1 MKKLVIIPG
10 GFHPYHAGHKAL
22 YDAAREAFP
31 SAEVYVAAT
40 DDTTGRPFPFRHKKK
55 LAQMAGIPANRFIQ
69 VKSPFSAE
77 EITQHFDPNETQL
90 IFVRSDKDR
99 NQNPQPG
106 QPGQIITRGPRK
118 GLSPYLQPYRRNGL
132 EPMKDHAY
140 ITYLPTVQF
149 GPGMT
154 SATEIRAK
162 WPTMSLEQKN
172 SLVSKMYPMADNDAK
187 VAKVVEI
194 LDTVMGTGVNEIAP
208 MIGAAIGGAIARS
221 AGAGALGQLGGRVAG
236 AGIASSVNSDVDE
249 AHLNELDLFNKR
261 TDYIKMGNGQFIDI
275 GYRVTDRFGQ
285 PGNPLVTN
293 SKIRWVPPQEAVTL
307 KLNDRVT
314 DVSRKMDSD
323 NVFTLDSSLIPPN
336 VKSQIAQWIKTHPA
350 PTTEAVLVN
359 DPDAGHQIIPDGGMG
374 TWDEASMVNNL
385 ARKFADMVNMVKGKN
400 YSGLQYALYKGG
412 VVKGLVDALAEYE
425 RFMQKQGRRPI
436 ARGREIDMSQLNLA
450 EKIRMRMPVDESPDY
465 IEEGDVV
472 PFPASATPPEGYEQ
486 AKQMAF
492 KIVDIAKDEK
502 IQDPG
507 SMLAPLR
514 RDLQML
520 GWRMRMDNSGM
531 RLIHTRSNW
540 NTIIDP
546 MK

>member
-40 DDTTGRPFPFRHKKK
+40 DDTTGRPFPFTAKKF
-55 LAQMAGIPANRFIQ
+55 LAQQAGIPSNRFIQ

-90 IFVRSDKDR
+90 IFVRSEKDR
-99 NQNPQPG
+99 DQNPQPG
-106 QPGQIITRGPRK
+106 QPGQIVTRGPRK
-118 GLSPYLQPYRRNGL
+118 GMAPYLQPYRRNGL
-132 EPMKDHAY
+132 QPMKDHAY
-140 ITYLPTVQF
+140 MTYLPTVQF

-162 WPTMSLEQKN
+162 WPGMGKKQKAA
-172 SLVSKMYPMADNDAK
+172 LVSVLYPLATDNKAK
-187 VAKVVEI
+187 IAKIVEI
-194 LDTVMGTGVNEIAP
+194 LDTVMGTKPEK
-208 MIGAAIGGAIARS
+208 S
-221 AGAGALGQLGGRVAG
+221 
-236 AGIASSVNSDVDE
+236 
-249 AHLNELDLFNKR
+249 
-261 TDYIKMGNGQFIDI
+261 
-275 GYRVTDRFGQ
+275 
-285 PGNPLVTN
+285 
-293 SKIRWVPPQEAVTL
+293 
-307 KLNDRVT
+307 
-314 DVSRKMDSD
+314 MD
-323 NVFTLDSSLIPPN
+323 
-336 VKSQIAQWIKTHPA
+336 
-350 PTTEAVLVN
+350 EAVLVN

-374 TWDEASMVNNL
+374 TWDESSMVNNL
-385 ARKFADMVNMVKGKN
+385 ARKFAEMVNMVKGKN

-450 EKIRMRMPVDESPDY
+450 EKIRMRMPVEESPDY

-472 PFPASATPPEGYEQ
+472 PFPPSATPPEGYEQ
-486 AKQMAF
+486 AKQLAF

-507 SMLAPLR
+507 PMLAPLR

>member
-40 DDTTGRPFPFRHKKK
+40 DDTTGRPFPFKTKKF
-55 LAQMAGIPANRFIQ
+55 LAQQAGIPSNRFIQ

-99 NQNPQPG
+99 DQNPQPG

-162 WPTMSLEQKN
+162 WPGMDPKQKAA
-172 SLVSKMYPMADNDAK
+172 LAGVLYPLAADNQAK
-187 VAKVVEI
+187 IAKVVEI

-249 AHLNELDLFNKR
+249 AHLNEL
-261 TDYIKMGNGQFIDI
+261 
-275 GYRVTDRFGQ
+275 
-285 PGNPLVTN
+285 
-293 SKIRWVPPQEAVTL
+293 E
-307 KLNDRVT
+307 
-314 DVSRKMDSD
+314 
-323 NVFTLDSSLIPPN
+323 
-336 VKSQIAQWIKTHPA
+336 

-359 DPDAGHQIIPDGGMG
+359 DPDAGHQIRPDGGMG

-486 AKQMAF
+486 AKQLAF

-507 SMLAPLR
+507 PMLAPLR